1 MLLTEGA
8 MCGERSLLDVCD
20 TPLVRFEEISKKM
33 KTNVYGKIETGN
45 PTGSHKDRETLEIIS
60 DVKRKRLRSVGC
72 ASTGNAAISLAA
84 YSRMA
89 GVTCHIYVSE
99 TISQE
104 RLGLIQRFSPQVHI
118 LKGDY
123 REAVEQSSLEMGEKG
138 IYDANPGVCYS
149 KIVGDSH
156 IGEEIARGL
165 LPDFVLVPTNNG
177 TLFAGV
183 WSGLKA
189 SNVKPVMVAAT
200 AKDTEVAESIKGFH
214 RFEEPAFS
222 NALKESSGIVVDMT
236 DAEIEEANWL
246 LFKEG
251 VIAEPASA
259 ASIATVRKLKVS
271 GEDVVCC
278 LITGSGMKF
287 SNTHIR

>member
-1 MLLTEGA
+1 M
-8 MCGERSLLDVCD
+8 LDVCD
-20 TPLVRFEEISKKM
+20 TPLVRFDEISKKM
-33 KTNVYGKIETGN
+33 RTNVYGKIETGN
-45 PTGSHKDRETLEIIS
+45 PTGSHKDRETLVIIS
-60 DVKRKRLRSVGC
+60 DVKRKGHRSVGC
-72 ASTGNAAISLAA
+72 ASTGNAAVSLAA

-104 RLGLIQRFSPQVHI
+104 RMSLIQRFSPQIHV

-123 REAVEQSSLEMGEKG
+123 REAVKQSSLEMGERG

-156 IGEEIARGL
+156 MGREIAREL
-165 LPDFVLVPTNNG
+165 QPDFVVVPTNNG

-189 SNVKPVMVAAT
+189 SNVKPLMVAAT
-200 AKDTEVAESIKGFH
+200 AKNTEIAESIKGFH

-222 NALKESSGIVVDMT
+222 NALKESDGIVVDIT
-236 DAEIEEANWL
+236 DADIEEANWL

-259 ASIATVRKLKVS
+259 VSIAAINQLEVS
-271 GEDVVCC
+271 SEDIVCC

-287 SNTHIR
+287 SNARIR

>member
-1 MLLTEGA
+1 VLCA
-8 MCGERSLLDVCD
+8 RDRDLLDVCN
-20 TPLVRFEEISKKM
+20 TPLIRFDEISKKM

-60 DVKRKRLRSVGC
+60 DVKRKGYGTVGC

-89 GVTCHIYVSE
+89 GVTCHIYISE

-104 RLGLIQRFSPQVHI
+104 RMGLIQRFSPQVHV
-118 LKGDY
+118 LKEDY
-123 REAVEQSSLEMGEKG
+123 GEAVKQSSLEMGEKG
-138 IYDANPGVCYS
+138 IYNANPGVCYS
-149 KIVGDSH
+149 KIIGDSH
-156 IGEEIARGL
+156 IGEEMAREL
-165 LPDFVLVPTNNG
+165 QPDFVVVPTNNG

-189 SNVKPVMVAAT
+189 SSVKPLMVAAT
-200 AKDTEVAESIKGFH
+200 AKNTEIAESIKGFH

-222 NALKESSGIVVDMT
+222 NALKESNGIVVDVT

-246 LFKEG
+246 LFEEG

-259 ASIATVRKLKVS
+259 ASIAAINQLEVS
-271 GEDVVCC
+271 SKDTVCC

-287 SNTHIR
+287 SNTPMR